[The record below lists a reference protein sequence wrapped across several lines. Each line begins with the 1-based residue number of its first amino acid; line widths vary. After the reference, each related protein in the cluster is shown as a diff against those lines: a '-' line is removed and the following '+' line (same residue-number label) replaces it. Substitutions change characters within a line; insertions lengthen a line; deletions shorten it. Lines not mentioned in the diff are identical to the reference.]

1 MGSGKTLSGDVHS
14 KGEGFVSPSIG
25 LISGV
30 LPEVQRTL
38 MSEDLQS
45 GVSTSNV
52 LESPPHVISSHADSS
67 HWYVLRVTYGRE
79 KKAYDYLLN
88 KRVKAFYPT
97 ITTVKVIDGKRKF
110 VKESRLPNLFFAYGT
125 EDEIKSYVY
134 DNVNLPF
141 LRFYYRYYHD
151 GSHIIRREPLVVPD
165 RQMVSL
171 MMICMQETKDVIV
184 EAGEIQK
191 FKTGTPVRVVDGCFK
206 GVEGKVARYHGQQR
220 VAVVID
226 GLMTVATAYIPNAF
240 LRFIDKE

>member
-1 MGSGKTLSGDVHS
+1 MATGKTLSGNVHS
-14 KGEGFVSPSIG
+14 KGEEFVSPSIG

-110 VKESRLPNLFFAYGT
+110 V
-125 EDEIKSYVY
+125 
-134 DNVNLPF
+134 
-141 LRFYYRYYHD
+141 
-151 GSHIIRREPLVVPD
+151 
-165 RQMVSL
+165 
-171 MMICMQETKDVIV
+171 
-184 EAGEIQK
+184 
-191 FKTGTPVRVVDGCFK
+191 
-206 GVEGKVARYHGQQR
+206 
-220 VAVVID
+220 
-226 GLMTVATAYIPNAF
+226 
-240 LRFIDKE
+240 